1 MAKMYGVLHYSVRN
15 YFFKRH
21 MKICEP
27 TLVSRRHGN
36 SKLCF
41 SASVGKNSRGGEKMN
56 VVVSSD
62 RNVYCISNMHWVNS
76 NNSGVPSFPLKYFGR
91 IMSDGGIQPDFILEF
106 YSLCPEIVLAITLD
120 QKLLIQRPAASVF
133 FRNKSSRSCFRR
145 RNRAN

>member
-21 MKICEP
+21 KKICEP

-36 SKLCF
+36 SKLSF

-62 RNVYCISNMHWVNS
+62 RNVYCISNMQWVNS
-76 NNSGVPSFPLKYFGR
+76 NNSGVSSFPLKCFGR
-91 IMSDGGIQPDFILEF
+91 IMSDGGDQSDFILEF
-106 YSLCPEIVLAITLD
+106 YSLCPKIILAITLD
-120 QKLLIQRPAASVF
+120 QKLLI
-133 FRNKSSRSCFRR
+133 
-145 RNRAN
+145 